1 MATSNRD
8 RVGKSLELLAA
19 GLAPFVDG
27 QMRAST
33 PNGADWMAAV
43 VAAGPAPG
51 RKVSLTDPQFQLKV
65 LWDFWN
71 PVFSK
76 VLGRSERAMVSMLR
90 DARDRWAHNE
100 TFNADDAYRALD
112 ASQALL
118 SAVSAAEQA
127 EEVGRAKE
135 EVLRQR
141 YEEAARKAS
150 RTPIAVGSP
159 TGGLT
164 PWREVVTPHSDVAAG
179 TFAQAEFAADLSQ
192 VCRGEGAPEYVNPVE
207 FFRRTYLTDGLRQLL
222 TQAVQRLSGQSGV
235 PVVDLQTN
243 FGGGKTHSLLA
254 LYHLFAGEPLDQLPQ
269 ETQDLVRSAGVE
281 QLPQVRRAVLVGTA
295 IAPGQ
300 PVTKTDGTEVRTLWG
315 ELAWQLGGSDGY
327 ALVAEADRTGTNP
340 GAALGELFRAYSP
353 ALILID
359 EWVAYARQLYSR
371 DDLPAGSFDA
381 HFSFA
386 QALTEAARAT
396 PCTLVVVSI
405 PASEPSLGEAG
416 SGIEVGGVGGREAH
430 ARLRNVVGRMESA
443 WRPANAEE
451 SFEIVRRRLF
461 EPLTDPARYAARDAT
476 ARAFGD
482 LYRLE
487 SREFPPECREPR
499 YVDRIK
505 AAYPI
510 HPELFARLYQDWS
523 ALERFQRTRGVL
535 RLMAA
540 VIHSLWHRGDRS
552 ALILPGSVP
561 LDDPTVLAEL
571 THYLED
577 NWKPIV
583 DADIDGDGSLP
594 AELDRENQTLGRY
607 FAARRVARTVF
618 LGSAPTLRSANRGLE
633 DRGVRLGCIY
643 PGETIGTY
651 VDALRR
657 LTDRATYLYIDGTR
671 YWYDTQPSVTRIARD
686 RATRYAERPGDEA
699 SLEVLRRLRDDSTS
713 RGQRG
718 EFAAVHVAPTS
729 SGEVA
734 DDDQVRL
741 VIFGP
746 DTAHISRSE
755 ESPALRVATDITE
768 RRGSSPR
775 LYRNMV
781 VFLAPDNRRLDELLQ
796 ATAEYLAWD
805 SIRKEKAQLN
815 LDPFQENQV
824 ETKVGH
830 ADQAVRLR
838 ITEAFHWLLVP
849 TQPDPTGSIGFD
861 AVRLNGTGSL
871 ATRASLKLVND
882 NHLNV
887 VYTPVLLRL
896 ELDRVPLWHGDHV
909 TVAEVWEHFARYVYL
924 PRLRDRTVLEQAV
937 ASGPYQ
943 LLGDIEGFALAERY
957 DEATHRYI
965 GLVPLGSGSRGEA
978 IVTGSTLLVKPAAAA
993 RQLQAMDSDRP
1004 AGTAS
1009 PEGSPEGA
1017 TAAGAVQDSAEVAVP
1032 TRPHRFHGTA
1042 RLDPQ
1047 RANRD
1052 FATLTAELIEH
1063 LTALVDAEVKVTVE
1077 LEAKS
1082 DEGFGDEIVRTVS
1095 ENARTLH
1102 LHSYG
1107 FEER

>member
-8 RVGKSLELLAA
+8 RIGKALELLAV

-33 PNGADWMAAV
+33 PNGADWMATVA
-43 VAAGPAPG
+43 AAGPAPG
-51 RKVSLTDPQFQLKV
+51 RKVSITDPQFQLKV

-76 VLGRSERAMVSMLR
+76 VLGRSERTMISLLR

-100 TFNADDAYRALD
+100 GFNTDDAYRALD

-127 EEVGRAKE
+127 DEVGRAKE
-135 EVLRQR
+135 EILRQR
-141 YEEAARKAS
+141 YEEAARKAA
-150 RTPIAVGSP
+150 RTPTAVGAP
-159 TGGLT
+159 TGALA

-179 TFAQAEFAADLSQ
+179 TFAQAEFAADLAQ
-192 VCRGEGAPEYVNPVE
+192 VYRGDGAAEYVDPVE

-222 TQAVQRLSGQSGV
+222 TQAAQRLVGHGGV

-254 LYHLFAGEPLDQLPQ
+254 LYHLFSGLPLDRLPQ
-269 ETQDLVRSAGVE
+269 ETQDLVRTAGLDK
-281 QLPQVRRAVLVGTA
+281 LPQVHRAVLVGTA

-300 PVTKTDGTEVRTLWG
+300 PVIKPDGTEVRTLWG
-315 ELAWQLGGSDGY
+315 ELAWQLGGRDGY

-340 GAALGELFRAYSP
+340 GAALGELFRANGP

-396 PCTLVVVSI
+396 PGTLVVISI
-405 PASEPSLGEAG
+405 PASDPTSGEAG
-416 SGIEVGGVGGREAH
+416 SGIEVGGVGGREAL
-430 ARLRNVVGRMESA
+430 ARLRIVVGRMESA
-443 WRPANAEE
+443 WRPASAEE

-476 ARAFGD
+476 ARAFGE

-510 HPELFARLYQDWS
+510 HPELFARLYEDWS

-561 LDDPTVLAEL
+561 LDDSTVLAEL

-633 DRGVRLGCIY
+633 DRGVRLGCVY

-651 VDALRR
+651 ADALRR
-657 LTDRATYLYIDGTR
+657 LTDRATYMYVDGTR

-686 RATRYAERPGDEA
+686 RAARYSERPGDEI
-699 SLEVLRRLRDDSTS
+699 SVELLRRLRDDSTG

-746 DTAHISRSE
+746 DTAHIPRSG
-755 ESPALRVATDITE
+755 ESSALRAATDIVE

-781 VFLAPDNRRLDELLQ
+781 VFLAPDHRRLEELLQ
-796 ATAEYLAWD
+796 ATAEYVAWD

-830 ADQAVRLR
+830 SDQAVRLR
-838 ITEAFHWLLVP
+838 MTEAFHWMLVP
-849 TQPDPTGSIGFD
+849 TQPDPRGSIGFD
-861 AVRLNGTGSL
+861 TVRLNGAGGL
-871 ATRASLKLVND
+871 ATRASMKLVND

-896 ELDRVPLWHGDHV
+896 ELDRVPLWQGDHV
-909 TVAEVWEHFARYVYL
+909 TVAEVWEHLARYVYL
-924 PRLRDRTVLEQAV
+924 PRLRDRVVLEQAV
-937 ASGPYQ
+937 ASGPHQ
-943 LLGDIEGFALAERY
+943 LLGDTEGFALAERY
-957 DEATHRYI
+957 DEATHRYV
-965 GLVPLGSGSRGEA
+965 GLVPLGTGSRGEA
-978 IVTGSTLLVKPAAAA
+978 IVTGTTLLVKPVAAT
-993 RQLQAMDSDRP
+993 RQLQEAAIER
-1004 AGTAS
+1004 TATT
-1009 PEGSPEGA
+1009 A
-1017 TAAGAVQDSAEVAVP
+1017 TPTGPLETITATGEVQDRADVAAP

-1042 RLDPQ
+1042 GLDPR

-1063 LTALVDAEVKVTVE
+1063 LTRLVEAEIEVTVE
-1077 LEAKS
+1077 IEATS
-1082 DEGFGDEIVRTVS
+1082 EAGFDDDLVRTVS

-1102 LHSYG
+1102 LRTYG
-1107 FEER
+1107 FEQR